1 MAEYLRIG
9 EVAQA
14 VGVSVDTLRR
24 WEAEGRVTFERQHNQ
39 RVLAADDLAPLI
51 ASLAGS
57 SATSSARNRLTGI
70 VVAVK
75 RDGVMAQVELACGD
89 YRIVSLMSRDAAD
102 ELGLEVG
109 RSATAVVKATNVIVE
124 VAQPSPRPGSARHG
138 SGRPRGRGR
147 RGGTSKAPA
156 RLASAGPRSER
167 R

>member
-24 WEAEGRVTFERQHNQ
+24 WELEGRVAFERQHNQ
-39 RVLAADDLAPLI
+39 RVLPAAQLAPLL

-57 SATSSARNRLTGI
+57 SSTSSARNRMAGI

-75 RDGVMAQVELACGD
+75 RDHVMAQVELACGD
-89 YRIVSLMSRDAAD
+89 FRVVSLMSRDACD

-109 RSATAVVKATNVIVE
+109 KPATAVVKATNVIVE
-124 VAQPSPRPGSARHG
+124 V
-138 SGRPRGRGR
+138 
-147 RGGTSKAPA
+147 
-156 RLASAGPRSER
+156 
-167 R
+167 

>member
-24 WEAEGRVTFERQHNQ
+24 WESEGKVTFERRHNQ
-39 RVLAADDLAPLI
+39 RVLAADALAPLL

-57 SATSSARNRLTGI
+57 SSTSSARNRMQGV

-75 RDGVMAQVELACGD
+75 RDEVMAQVELACGD
-89 YRIVSLMSRDAAD
+89 FRVVSLMSRDAAD

-109 RSATAVVKATNVIVE
+109 KAATAVVKATNVIVE
-124 VAQPSPRPGSARHG
+124 V
-138 SGRPRGRGR
+138 
-147 RGGTSKAPA
+147 
-156 RLASAGPRSER
+156 
-167 R
+167 